1 MPAYVIG
8 HIHVRDADTWQE
20 YVTQVAATIAA
31 FGGEVLLR
39 GETAKVFS
47 GEHRFE
53 RVVVL
58 RFFDQDAVARWHGSL
73 EYQRLIAG
81 RDKAADVTL
90 ISYNA

>member
-8 HIHVRDADTWQE
+8 HIHVRDADKWQA
-20 YVTQVAATIAA
+20 YVTQVGATISAY
-31 FGGEVLLR
+31 GGEVLLR

-53 RVVVL
+53 RIVVL
-58 RFFDQDAVARWHGSL
+58 RFSDQESAVRWHASP
-73 EYQRLIAG
+73 EYQRLIAV
-81 RDKAADVTL
+81 RDRAADVTL

>member
-8 HIHVRDADTWQE
+8 HIHVRDADLWQD
-20 YVTQVAATIAA
+20 YVTQVGATVAAC
-31 FGGEVLLR
+31 GGEVLLR

-58 RFFDQDAVARWHGSL
+58 RFSDQESVARWHASP
-73 EYQRLIAG
+73 EYQRLIAA
-81 RDKAADVTL
+81 RNRAADVTL